1 LLTNPSS
8 GVENLQR
15 DAIKECQE
23 HGVFEDDLTHVAI
36 ISTSEA
42 GNNLSIYDLKK
53 FLTSQ

>member
-53 FLTSQ
+53 FLKSQ